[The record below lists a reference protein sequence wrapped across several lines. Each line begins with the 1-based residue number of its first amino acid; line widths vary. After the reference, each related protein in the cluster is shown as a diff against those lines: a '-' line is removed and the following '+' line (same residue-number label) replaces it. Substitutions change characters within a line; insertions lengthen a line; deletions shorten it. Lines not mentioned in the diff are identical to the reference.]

1 MQAGGHRF
9 DPDRL
14 HQQDPED
21 EEKGFCREAGS
32 RPCVCERFFD
42 IVNGFFDRCRGAWV
56 IQTMGIQSCVTTDA
70 SNLAEI
76 IARAYNNAG
85 FMQA

>member
-1 MQAGGHRF
+1 
-9 DPDRL
+9 
-14 HQQDPED
+14 
-21 EEKGFCREAGS
+21 
-32 RPCVCERFFD
+32 
-42 IVNGFFDRCRGAWV
+42 VNGFFDRCRGAWV